1 MLDGTEVEAG
11 QILLDQHPVHRG
23 RRTERCDVV
32 FGEHRQNLLGVEPIK
47 VVDEH
52 RTLAQPLA
60 IQLAPERLA
69 PAGLG
74 DREVQSAGLHPVP
87 VPGRN
92 VMAQRIFVA
101 VNGDL
106 RIAGRAG
113 REEHEHRI
121 VAAGRVVLARV
132 APGEQA
138 VFRVKVVPALAL
150 AADENLRQ
158 MRTRVG
164 LRDVDLMCRVA
175 VRRTDDRTHARRLEA
190 IGEIMLHQLVRRRDG
205 DRAQLMQAEDRKPEL
220 IVPLEHQHHAVAAL
234 HAE

>member
-1 MLDGTEVEAG
+1 MLDGAEVEAG
-11 QILLDQHPVHRG
+11 QVLLDEHPVHCG
-23 RRTERCDVV
+23 RRTERRDVV
-32 FGEHRQNLLGVEPIK
+32 FGEHRQDLLGVEPVK

-52 RTLAQPLA
+52 RAFAQPLA
-60 IQLAPERLA
+60 IQLAPEGLA

-87 VPGRN
+87 VAGRD
-92 VMAQRIFVA
+92 VMAQRVFVA
-101 VNGDL
+101 VHGDF

-113 REEHEHRI
+113 REEHQHRV
-121 VAAGRVVLARV
+121 VAAGRVVRARV

-150 AADENLRQ
+150 AADEHLRQ
-158 MRTRVG
+158 MHARVG
-164 LRDVDLMCRVA
+164 LRDVDLMGRVA
-175 VRRTDDRTHARRLEA
+175 VRRTDDRAHARRLEA
-190 IGEIMLHQLVRRRDG
+190 IGEVVLHELVRRRDG
-205 DRAQLMQAEDRKPEL
+205 DGAQLVQAEDRKPEL

>member
-1 MLDGTEVEAG
+1 MLDGAEVEAG
-11 QILLDQHPVHRG
+11 KILLDQHPVHRG
-23 RRTERCDVV
+23 RRTERRDVV
-32 FGEHRQNLLGVEPIK
+32 FGEHRQDLLGVEPIK

-121 VAAGRVVLARV
+121 VLARV

-158 MRTRVG
+158 MHTRVG

-175 VRRTDDRTHARRLEA
+175 VRRTDDRAHARRLEA